1 MKKEKKTGTP
11 SHSSLPRHSIATNR
25 APIPIQTWK
34 VRKGHLAPTQNNLLF
49 FLFIFNFF
57 SILFGFSLRF
67 LVLYFAWVKFF
78 EFIKNCKN
86 NNKMIYTVFI
96 CVNRQWKDTTP
107 IPCTQTMLVYCWY
120 YELNKIPTAN
130 QKTQKLIIDSLS
142 LERER
147 ERDETRDIFTL
158 STASRAIINLIIII
172 ITTKKEA
179 SSSTSPP
186 PLSGEN

>member
-1 MKKEKKTGTP
+1 MKKEKKKKLPLTVP
-11 SHSSLPRHSIATNR
+11 SHAIQLPLTKHPSPSRHERSGRGISLPLKIIYYFFS
-25 APIPIQTWK
+25 
-34 VRKGHLAPTQNNLLF
+34 LF
-49 FLFIFNFF
+49 FNFF
-57 SILFGFSLRF
+57 SILFGFSFRF

-107 IPCTQTMLVYCWY
+107 IPCTQTILVYCWY

-147 ERDETRDIFTL
+147 WDERYFHIKYSQSCNYKFNNKNNNNNEERSL
-158 STASRAIINLIIII
+158 LLHL
-172 ITTKKEA
+172 
-179 SSSTSPP
+179 SSTS
-186 PLSGEN
+186 LR

>member
-1 MKKEKKTGTP
+1 
-11 SHSSLPRHSIATNR
+11 
-25 APIPIQTWK
+25 
-34 VRKGHLAPTQNNLLF
+34 
-49 FLFIFNFF
+49 
-57 SILFGFSLRF
+57 
-67 LVLYFAWVKFF
+67 
-78 EFIKNCKN
+78 
-86 NNKMIYTVFI
+86 
-96 CVNRQWKDTTP
+96 
-107 IPCTQTMLVYCWY
+107 MLVYCWY

>member
-1 MKKEKKTGTP
+1 MKKEKKKETP
-11 SHSSLPRHSIATNR
+11 SHSSFPRHSIATNQ

-96 CVNRQWKDTTP
+96 CENRQWKDTTP
-107 IPCTQTMLVYCWY
+107 IPCTQTILVYCWY

-147 ERDETRDIFTL
+147 WDERYFHIKYSQSCNYKFNNKNNNNNEERSL
-158 STASRAIINLIIII
+158 LLHL
-172 ITTKKEA
+172 
-179 SSSTSPP
+179 SSTS
-186 PLSGEN
+186 LR